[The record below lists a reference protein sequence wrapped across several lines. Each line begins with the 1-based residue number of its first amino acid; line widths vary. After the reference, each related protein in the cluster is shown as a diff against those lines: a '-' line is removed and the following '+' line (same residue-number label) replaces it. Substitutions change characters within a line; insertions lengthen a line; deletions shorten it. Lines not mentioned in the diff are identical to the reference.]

1 MNKLSID
8 ATKASKMPPP
18 RTRKRDP
25 VEVQSAVRDPSLKR
39 ERETETDEK
48 ASPLRRT
55 PNKASR
61 GKAVARDSS
70 EDEDLSLKPTS
81 KKASAKIIEPKAKV
95 KAARKTSVKVEKAL
109 ITDEADDEPEPAKTN
124 SKAGTAK
131 RRKKNITVKEGVEA
145 EHHSDCGSVKDE
157 EISPK
162 KRKRKTQEEKE
173 VEAMPLAARTTGL
186 RMFVGAHTSIAK
198 GLENSVKN
206 CVHIGGNAF
215 ALFLKSQRKWENP
228 PLKDESRD
236 AFLQACT
243 EEKYDAASHVLP
255 HGSYLVNLAQKDED
269 KAKQAYDAFLDDL
282 RRCEALGIRY
292 YNFHPGAAGKEPLRE
307 AIGRVSAQ
315 LNRALAETKTV
326 TPVLENMCGSGSII
340 GSRFSDLRDII
351 AGVKPEFRSRVGVC
365 IDTCHA
371 FAAGNDLRSPET
383 FKKVLEEFD
392 AVVGMGY
399 LKALHLNDSKAPFNS
414 HRDLHQN
421 IGLGFLGLRGFHN
434 VMNEPRFQD
443 MPLILETPC
452 DRKDPEDPT
461 GKKVIEDK
469 SIWSRE
475 IKLLESLIGMD
486 ADSSEFKKLEKTLS
500 DQGKAERA
508 KMQKAFDDKNEKA
521 TKKIAKEKEK
531 GQKSLTEMFGAGK
544 KRKASTPVTSDEE
557 DVD

>member
-1 MNKLSID
+1 
-8 ATKASKMPPP
+8 MPTS
-18 RTRKRDP
+18 RARKRDP
-25 VEVQSAVRDPSLKR
+25 VEAENGVREASLKR
-39 ERETETDEK
+39 KQEKEPDEK
-48 ASPLRRT
+48 ALPLRRT
-55 PNKASR
+55 PNKSSR
-61 GKAVARDSS
+61 SKVITTDSS
-70 EDEDLSLKPTS
+70 EDESPSSKPAS
-81 KKASAKIIEPKAKV
+81 KKVRAKV
-95 KAARKTSVKVEKAL
+95 AETKVKSKATPKTIVKVEKAL
-109 ITDEADDEPEPAKTN
+109 IEDQAEDEPNATEISSKG
-124 SKAGTAK
+124 SKAKK
-131 RRKKNITVKEGVEA
+131 RKRVTTVKEDVEA
-145 EHHSDCGSVKDE
+145 EHGSDCGSVKDE
-157 EISPK
+157 QSSPK

-173 VEAMPLAARTTGL
+173 AEAMPLAARTTGL

-236 AFLQACT
+236 AFLQACA

-255 HGSYLVNLAQKDED
+255 HGSYLVNLAQKDEE

-282 RRCEALGIRY
+282 HRCEALGITY
-292 YNFHPGAAGKEPLRE
+292 YNFHPGAAGKEPLEE

-315 LNRALAETKTV
+315 LNRALAETKMV

-371 FAAGNDLRSPET
+371 FAAGNDLRTPKT

-392 AVVGMGY
+392 TVVGIKY
-399 LKALHLNDSKAPFNS
+399 LKALHLNDSKAPFDS

-452 DRKDPEDPT
+452 DRKDPEDST
-461 GKKVIEDK
+461 GKKLIEDK

-486 ADSSEFKKLEKTLS
+486 ADGAEFKKLEKELS
-500 DQGKAERA
+500 DQGKADRV

-521 TKKIAKEKEK
+521 SKKIAKEKEK
-531 GQKSLTEMFGAGK
+531 GQKSLADMFGGGK
-544 KRKASTPVTSDEE
+544 KKKASTPVTSDEE
-557 DVD
+557 EEVD

>member
-1 MNKLSID
+1 
-8 ATKASKMPPP
+8 MPTP
-18 RTRKRDP
+18 RARKRDP
-25 VEVQSAVRDPSLKR
+25 VEAQNEARDASLKR
-39 ERETETDEK
+39 KRDEETNGK
-48 ASPLRRT
+48 ALPLRRT
-55 PNKASR
+55 PHKAS
-61 GKAVARDSS
+61 KTKVAARDSS
-70 EDEDLSLKPTS
+70 EDQGSHSKPTFE
-81 KKASAKIIEPKAKV
+81 KARTKATETKVKV
-95 KAARKTSVKVEKAL
+95 KATPKTNLKVEKVLVA
-109 ITDEADDEPEPAKTN
+109 DEADDEPEATEVSLKAVKAKKRKKVT
-124 SKAGTAK
+124 TAK
-131 RRKKNITVKEGVEA
+131 EDVEA
-145 EHHSDCGSVKDE
+145 EHESDCGSVKDE
-157 EISPK
+157 EPSLRK
-162 KRKRKTQEEKE
+162 KKRKTQEEKE
-173 VEAMPLAARTTGL
+173 AEAMPLAARTTGL

-236 AFLQACT
+236 AFLQACV

-255 HGSYLVNLAQKDED
+255 HGSYLVNLAQKDKE

-282 RRCEALGIRY
+282 RRCEALGIKY
-292 YNFHPGAAGKEPLRE
+292 YNFHPGAAGKEPLGE

-315 LNRALAETKTV
+315 LNRALAETTTV

-371 FAAGNDLRSPET
+371 FAAGNDLRSPEA
-383 FKKVLEEFD
+383 FKKVLEDFD
-392 AVVGMGY
+392 AVVGMGF
-399 LKALHLNDSKAPFNS
+399 LKALHLNDSKAPFDS

-452 DRKDPEDPT
+452 DRKDPEDST

-469 SIWSRE
+469 SIWAQE
-475 IKLLESLIGMD
+475 IKLLESLIGME
-486 ADSSEFKKLEKTLS
+486 ADSAEFKELEKTLS

-508 KMQKAFDDKNEKA
+508 KMQKTFDEKNEKA
-521 TKKIAKEKEK
+521 KKKIANEKEK
-531 GQKSLTEMFGAGK
+531 GQKNLADMFSGGR
-544 KRKASTPVTSDEE
+544 KRKKASNPVTSDEE